1 MLCGLHPQ
9 PLGMA
14 TAFGCKEVREA
25 LEKLLEDAKSEAAA
39 EREVAAESAITARA
53 DQGELAAVHAAQA
66 KHDRDEA
73 ARVAASVAAHVD
85 DAPAVEGKRSVARP
99 TPEMEALLEAKAGL
113 LGLELNLE
121 ARREQ
126 RPTGLSPRGQD
137 ATGHAGRQPS
147 AEDEGDQ
154 APSLHAGVQHTPML
168 SSYVDEGS
176 IAAFYHSVG
185 NGSNSHT
192 SQLYLAFKQ
201 GEEHATAMA
210 CDLMTTLG
218 SNLSEVYPEL
228 CNNSV
233 VVPVMGHDEVHTSP
247 AGRTFALADALGL
260 GEVNT
265 AILSHKPRL
274 AVKEFTT
281 AEERNK
287 LLFDKYSADLTSWRQ
302 GLPAMPIH
310 LTSFWSTTPPHSAP
324 RHDQRDRAHYG
335 FIKGQ
340 ASAIG
345 LPPHLRPPL
354 S

>member
-25 LEKLLEDAKSEAAA
+25 LETLLEDAKSEAAA
-39 EREVAAESAITARA
+39 EREVAAESAIKARD
-53 DQGELAAVHAAQA
+53 DQGEQAAVHATLA
-66 KHDRDEA
+66 KHRRDEA

-210 CDLMTTLG
+210 CDLMTRLG
-218 SNLSEVYPEL
+218 SNLTEVYPEL
-228 CNNSV
+228 CNTSV
-233 VVPVMGHDEVHTSP
+233 
-247 AGRTFALADALGL
+247 GL
-260 GEVNT
+260 W
-265 AILSHKPRL
+265 
-274 AVKEFTT
+274 TT
-281 AEERNK
+281 ARHSPGPPRVDASRNGPART
-287 LLFDKYSADLTSWRQ
+287 LLKAKSLLIRKEVTHNQ
-302 GLPAMPIH
+302 PTP
-310 LTSFWSTTPPHSAP
+310 TPPPATKRTREETDHESMLSSQLMYP
-324 RHDQRDRAHYG
+324 L
-335 FIKGQ
+335 
-340 ASAIG
+340 
-345 LPPHLRPPL
+345 LP
-354 S
+354 SFF